1 MHIIIQGH
9 GFNSG
14 PGKKA
19 ESLQKAFPKARVL
32 APQLSYD
39 PAQAYATLAEIFQE
53 HPEDF
58 IQYVGTSL
66 GGFYGLCLA
75 AKFNETQHFY
85 YLINTSLQPQLSLRS
100 YLNTTVTNFKTMER
114 QYIDKDMLDR
124 FATLYRKMYA
134 GLNGKAIQC
143 LRIFEGSEDDLIDHS
158 LLRQFL
164 KSYESPLVISTH
176 ERDHRFEDITPVIDM
191 MAIDAEQFLSIQ
203 DHT

>member
-14 PGKKA
+14 PGSKA
-19 ESLQKAFPKARVL
+19 ESLRKAFPKARVI

-39 PAQAYATLAEIFQE
+39 PIQAYATLSDIFRE

-58 IQYVGTSL
+58 VQYVGTSL

-75 AKFNETQHFY
+75 TEFNETQHFY

-100 YLNTTVTNFKTMER
+100 YLNTTVTNYKTMDR

-124 FATLYRKMYA
+124 FTTLYRKMYA
-134 GLNGKAIQC
+134 GLNGKSIQC
-143 LRIFEGSEDDLIDHS
+143 LRIFEGSEDELIDHS

-164 KSYESPLVISTH
+164 KSYESPLEISTH
-176 ERDHRFEDITPVIDM
+176 DRDHRFEDISPIMDR
-191 MAIDAEQFLSIQ
+191 MATDAEQFFSIQ